1 MTDAAPASARRLARP
16 AVLVGLMGA
25 GKTSVG
31 RRLAATLAAPFV
43 DSDEAVEAAA
53 RMSVAEI
60 FETLGEP
67 AFREGERRVIA
78 RLLDDAPQ
86 VIATGG
92 GAFMNPE
99 TRALIA
105 ERGAVTVWLRA
116 DLDTLYERV
125 GRRGG
130 RPLLAA
136 GDPREILARL
146 IRERHPVYAE
156 ADLVV
161 DSAAGDRHEAVV
173 DRIVAALGGAGHLVT
188 TPDEPD

>member
-1 MTDAAPASARRLARP
+1 MTDAAPVPARRLARP

-31 RRLAATLAAPFV
+31 RRLAAALAAPFV

-67 AFREGERRVIA
+67 AFREGERRVVA

-130 RPLLAA
+130 RPLLAT

-161 DSAAGDRHEAVV
+161 DSAAGERHEAVV